1 MGPYSYTV
9 LIRGKTLLFSFYEA
23 FFRLRSQIL
32 GTAFTNGSSY
42 SAQVQANSTDCVV
55 VTRDNEVNTVRIGVG
70 INDSEYR
77 DTQGVSFFDCDVL
90 VVCIDYEQRVWQ
102 AAHIFDTA
110 QAVFQLVQFTSTHQ
124 RFFLSQLIE
133 STVLRLG
140 FQIFQAL
147 DGLTNSLPPH
157 AGAAPGIDRMIMLLL
172 EESNIREVIA
182 FPKNSKARDLLMR
195 APSVVNKSQL
205 DDVHIRIKEE
215 DLKKDE

>member
-77 DTQGVSFFDCDVL
+77 YPC
-90 VVCIDYEQRVWQ
+90 C
-102 AAHIFDTA
+102 
-110 QAVFQLVQFTSTHQ
+110 
-124 RFFLSQLIE
+124 
-133 STVLRLG
+133 
-140 FQIFQAL
+140 
-147 DGLTNSLPPH
+147 
-157 AGAAPGIDRMIMLLL
+157 
-172 EESNIREVIA
+172 
-182 FPKNSKARDLLMR
+182 
-195 APSVVNKSQL
+195 
-205 DDVHIRIKEE
+205 
-215 DLKKDE
+215 